1 MNKLL
6 APNGKPS
13 NLTPEQYKLV
23 RTKAFKKWFGDWEN
37 DPANASKVVDEN
49 GEPLHLYHYS
59 NKNFNFFKTF
69 SFFSEI
75 KNSYRTNLL
84 KNEYN
89 VYLSIQNPL
98 ELRYK
103 KLGKNKFFKVVK
115 EIYEG
120 VIFKKG
126 RYKGQGFDE
135 ESIEF
140 MMSNANEIKDSK
152 GFYKLLS
159 DFMGGYNWDWVV
171 DYAKKK
177 GFDGVFYNETNRDL
191 TETFTGFLAFKP
203 KQIKLADGTNT
214 TFDGSNPDI
223 RFDEGGELADNIF
236 DYLIKEKGFAPLG
249 KGFWGKSN
257 CTIKIDFSN
266 VLYQHYGDNRVWV
279 SPIEYSDYKKAFII
293 LEFHCKDKKK
303 GIGTAVLKEII
314 QGADLFGYTIFIEP
328 TSMKKYRVET
338 DINTNDLKQWYSKY
352 DFKPLNDN
360 YSDYVWLRNP
370 KNPDIR
376 FDDGGEARPFTDD
389 GNKFVVFNQYRNYTP
404 YKIAVD
410 DVNNAEYITLWKT
423 DTDTG
428 EDKKMG
434 YLRLNNSGDDF
445 LSVSETS
452 IDKGSKGL
460 GLGLLMYKVALK
472 YSSDKIKGIKSYL
485 PDRTNKK
492 QIPKIYKKLNS
503 VKDGDYEF
511 IYKEN
516 NPDIRFDNGG
526 ETNKNMI
533 IKFTPKIIDYL
544 ADQVDIMMETYDN
557 DYDDDDGILDEGIEE
572 EYPFTLAKNRNDLEN
587 LQSKLQNVKGSYY
600 SKIEKDFLIA
610 RIDFTLDSMYDDS
623 EMVSQRRALINA
635 QKKLQENNTDYADG
649 GFVMDEEKGEKFIK
663 KLSELGCN
671 KPLTNFQMNFF
682 GFLDSLKDDCVSLGG
697 FWYDSNTTNYAY
709 SQMGKMVLF
718 DIEDFYNEKERTAF
732 IEKNYPTSKPLEIQ
746 PFDDD
751 NYEFIGIGEASMGG
765 VFRDIRDGSILK
777 LTASPFEVVGTT
789 KILNAQKKDIHYE
802 DNFAEIYSIQNIG
815 KGVFKGTWY
824 YKYNKEREFN
834 GNWFAIR
841 REDIKPFNE
850 QEQKEANCV
859 KEIIVNYYSMFDNR
873 NYQPEI
879 FGSYDIYEPNR
890 EYKYLLRKQNNYAE
904 GGNINWNV
912 DRYRQVEKEM
922 YELWKQGKGD
932 TIEYFKLIKE
942 RTMLEQAKM
951 NQTNDTEND
960 FAKGGKV
967 IVQPADIQKYK
978 KIGIEDKYFIEASKD
993 VGLQGINF
1001 DSKSISKRIESQFND
1016 MLDNYESYLINE
1028 DSASITNYI
1037 NNEIETLKEQGSS
1050 LETIQ
1055 RWEDMKE
1062 NPSSRIGLI
1071 NDIAKTQK
1079 ESLDKWVD
1087 YLRLSEYKLP
1097 FKFLILKAVL
1107 NFNYDL
1113 KQSKLFERGNDT
1125 IRNFTPFDAGSLA
1138 ELNDKNS
1145 DYLLFD
1151 YSIIMNE
1158 NSIKILNSQEIVQQS
1173 GNGKWIKFNGGK
1185 KTKPE
1190 DIQKNGTR
1198 LMNLVQ
1204 NTYWC
1209 TKSAG
1214 TSQLRGGDFYVYVTE
1229 SNGEIF
1235 PRIAVRMNEN
1245 NVGEVRGNK
1254 SSAQDLDEEMLPIAE
1269 EFLLKNIP
1277 NSSGK
1282 KWLDSIT
1289 FNRKC
1294 VQMRKR
1300 FEAEGMYKDFIFDY
1314 MKLIAHKNRYKVDYG
1329 DNGNVILLEQKFA
1342 EIIQVPNEYY
1352 GKNDI
1357 ASNFNQLSRDT
1368 IFYIGNLENYELNII
1383 KFENFTKLKYISG
1396 NLNPSRFP
1404 ITDFG
1409 NIEYVGG
1416 DVTLSKLNT
1425 NIGKIKYI
1433 GGGINL
1439 QDSDIESLSNLESV
1453 GGVLVLKRILK
1464 DLGKLKKVG
1473 GLQINS
1479 CDENFSLGLLE
1490 EIEDNLEILNF
1501 SVDINFGNLKTIGG
1515 SLYAQNTIITDL
1527 KNLESIGGDFN
1538 IAGSKIK
1545 KFENLKTIGGNAD
1558 FSNNFCSST
1567 QNIETILGNI
1577 KFLNSRIME
1586 FPKLNKIGGT
1596 IEFRGSYFKSLGNIK
1611 YIGGSLNFAESKL
1624 EELGELDYVGGYVSF
1639 KGSNIKS
1646 LNKLKKVV
1654 GFANFDSSQVE
1665 NLGDLESVGGNIY
1678 LLNSI
1683 IKSLGKLNFVGGM
1696 VMMDKNNY
1704 KGLEGNYDVISEQL
1718 KK

>member
-1 MNKLL
+1 MNVLL

-23 RTKAFKKWFGDWEN
+23 RLPEFKAWFGDWEN
-37 DPANASKVVDEN
+37 DPTNASKVVDEN
-49 GEPLHLYHYS
+49 GEPLICYHGAEVSYNERFYLF
-59 NKNFNFFKTF
+59 NKGSYFTDNFNSARYYSLKLAYGIEDVKEENTTIYECFLSIKKPKTF
-69 SFFSEI
+69 D
-75 KNSYRTNLL
+75 Y
-84 KNEYN
+84 KNEDAEILFHDFDENDKRIKEYESNGYN
-89 VYLSIQNPL
+89 GLIWEYDYVMYDFRSSMSETDWNNFIKTWENNPL
-98 ELRYK
+98 K
-103 KLGKNKFFKVVK
+103 QKQD
-115 EIYEG
+115 I
-120 VIFKKG
+120 
-126 RYKGQGFDE
+126 D
-135 ESIEF
+135 
-140 MMSNANEIKDSK
+140 
-152 GFYKLLS
+152 
-159 DFMGGYNWDWVV
+159 DFW
-171 DYAKKK
+171 KI
-177 GFDGVFYNETNRDL
+177 
-191 TETFTGFLAFKP
+191 TETKKEKHFIIFNP
-203 KQIKLADGTNT
+203 NQIKLADGSNT
-214 TFDGSNPDI
+214 TFDGN
-223 RFDEGGELADNIF
+223 
-236 DYLIKEKGFAPLG
+236 
-249 KGFWGKSN
+249 
-257 CTIKIDFSN
+257 
-266 VLYQHYGDNRVWV
+266 
-279 SPIEYSDYKKAFII
+279 
-293 LEFHCKDKKK
+293 
-303 GIGTAVLKEII
+303 
-314 QGADLFGYTIFIEP
+314 
-328 TSMKKYRVET
+328 
-338 DINTNDLKQWYSKY
+338 
-352 DFKPLNDN
+352 
-360 YSDYVWLRNP
+360 
-370 KNPDIR
+370 NPDIR

-428 EDKKMG
+428 KDKKMG
-434 YLRLNNSGDDF
+434 YLRLYNSGDDF
-445 LSVSETS
+445 LSVSEIS
-452 IDKGSKGL
+452 IDRGSKGL
-460 GLGLLMYKVALK
+460 GLGLEMYKVALK

-485 PDRTNKK
+485 PNRTNKK

-516 NPDIRFDNGG
+516 NPDIRFDDGG
-526 ETNKNMI
+526 ETNKNNMI

-544 ADQVDIMMETYDN
+544 SDQVQIQIDTYDD
-557 DYDDDDGILDEGIEE
+557 DYDDDGILDEGIEE

-587 LQSKLQNVKGSYY
+587 LQSKLQNSKGSSY

-610 RIDFTLDSMYDDS
+610 RIEMTLDAMYDDS
-623 EMVSQRRALINA
+623 EMVSERRALINA
-635 QKKLQENNTDYADG
+635 QKKLQENN
-649 GFVMDEEKGEKFIK
+649 
-663 KLSELGCN
+663 S
-671 KPLTNFQMNFF
+671 
-682 GFLDSLKDDCVSLGG
+682 
-697 FWYDSNTTNYAY
+697 AY
-709 SQMGKMVLF
+709 
-718 DIEDFYNEKERTAF
+718 E
-732 IEKNYPTSKPLEIQ
+732 
-746 PFDDD
+746 
-751 NYEFIGIGEASMGG
+751 
-765 VFRDIRDGSILK
+765 
-777 LTASPFEVVGTT
+777 
-789 KILNAQKKDIHYE
+789 
-802 DNFAEIYSIQNIG
+802 
-815 KGVFKGTWY
+815 
-824 YKYNKEREFN
+824 
-834 GNWFAIR
+834 
-841 REDIKPFNE
+841 
-850 QEQKEANCV
+850 
-859 KEIIVNYYSMFDNR
+859 
-873 NYQPEI
+873 
-879 FGSYDIYEPNR
+879 
-890 EYKYLLRKQNNYAE
+890 E
-904 GGNINWNV
+904 GGEIKWNV

-922 YELWKQGKGD
+922 FELRKQGKGD
-932 TIEYFKLIKE
+932 TLEYFKLIKE

-951 NQTNDTEND
+951 NQNNNTENN

-967 IVQPADIQKYK
+967 IVQPAEIQKFK
-978 KIGIEDKYFIEASKD
+978 KIGVEDKYFIEASKD

-1001 DSKSISKRIESQFND
+1001 DYQSILKRIDSQFND

-1050 LETIQ
+1050 METIQ
-1055 RWEDMKE
+1055 RWEQMKE

-1097 FKFLILKAVL
+1097 FKFLMLKAVL

-1145 DYLLFD
+1145 DYLLLD
-1151 YSIIMNE
+1151 YSVLMNE

-1185 KTKPE
+1185 KTPPAT
-1190 DIQKNGTR
+1190 IQQNGTR

-1214 TSQLRGGDFYVYVTE
+1214 TNQLRGGDFYVYVTE

-1254 SSAQDLDEEMLPIAE
+1254 SSAQDLDAEMLPIAE
-1269 EFLLKNIP
+1269 EFLIKNIP

-1289 FNRKC
+1289 FNKRC
-1294 VQMRKR
+1294 VQMTKR

-1314 MKLIAHKNRYKVDYG
+1314 MKLISHKNNYQVDYG
-1329 DNGNVILLEQKFA
+1329 ANSNVVLLEKKFA

-1368 IFYIGNLENYELNII
+1368 IYYIGDIGRYELNI
-1383 KFENFTKLKYISG
+1383 FNLENLPKLKYISG
-1396 NLNPSRFP
+1396 NFNPSSFP

-1416 DVTLSKLNT
+1416 NVTLSKLNT

-1433 GGGINL
+1433 GGSINL
-1439 QDSDIESLSNLESV
+1439 QDSDIDSFSNLESV
-1453 GGVLVLKRILK
+1453 GGMLYLKGNIK
-1464 DLGKLKKVG
+1464 DLGKLKKIG
-1473 GLQINS
+1473 GLEIISCNIN
-1479 CDENFSLGLLE
+1479 FTLGSLE
-1490 EIEDNLEILNF
+1490 EIENDLQVSYS
-1501 SVDINFGNLKTIGG
+1501 SVDIDFGNLKTIGG
-1515 SLYAQNTIITDL
+1515 SLIAKNTIITDL
-1527 KNLESIGGDFN
+1527 KNLESVGGDFI

-1545 KFENLKTIGGNAD
+1545 KFENLKNIGGNAD

-1567 QNIETILGNI
+1567 QNIETILGDI

-1596 IEFRGSYFKSLGNIK
+1596 IEFRGSYFKSFGNIR

-1639 KGSNIKS
+1639 KGSKIKS

-1665 NLGDLESVGGNIY
+1665 DLGDLESVGGNLY

-1683 IKSLGKLNFVGGM
+1683 IKSLGKLNYVGGTI
-1696 VMMDKNNY
+1696 MMNKN
-1704 KGLEGNYDVISEQL
+1704 KSFVGLEGNYDEVAEQL
-1718 KK
+1718 NK

>member
-1 MNKLL
+1 MNVLL

-23 RTKAFKKWFGDWEN
+23 RKPAFKQWFGDWEILILTKIN
-37 DPANASKVVDEN
+37 KSVIDEVSLKRLEDSVSNVIDEN
-49 GEPLHLYHYS
+49 GEPLVVYRAIRGELDYERSGYQFFTPNKNYAKIYGENVISCFLDIKNLLDFEYYNKIIQDNKIDCGYS
-59 NKNFNFFKTF
+59 N
-69 SFFSEI
+69 
-75 KNSYRTNLL
+75 
-84 KNEYN
+84 
-89 VYLSIQNPL
+89 
-98 ELRYK
+98 
-103 KLGKNKFFKVVK
+103 
-115 EIYEG
+115 EG
-120 VIFKKG
+120 LF
-126 RYKGQGFDE
+126 Q
-135 ESIEF
+135 
-140 MMSNANEIKDSK
+140 MSNYNLEQGLIKVYQSQLGCLEFDAPELADEISN
-152 GFYKLLS
+152 KLNTAEGLFGYEVGHYGNVLS
-159 DFMGGYNWDWVV
+159 YL
-171 DYAKKK
+171 
-177 GFDGVFYNETNRDL
+177 VFNSN
-191 TETFTGFLAFKP
+191 
-203 KQIKLADGTNT
+203 QIKLADGSNT
-214 TFDGSNPDI
+214 TFDS
-223 RFDEGGELADNIF
+223 
-236 DYLIKEKGFAPLG
+236 
-249 KGFWGKSN
+249 S
-257 CTIKIDFSN
+257 
-266 VLYQHYGDNRVWV
+266 
-279 SPIEYSDYKKAFII
+279 KASI
-293 LEFHCKDKKK
+293 
-303 GIGTAVLKEII
+303 
-314 QGADLFGYTIFIEP
+314 LFG
-328 TSMKKYRVET
+328 
-338 DINTNDLKQWYSKY
+338 N
-352 DFKPLNDN
+352 
-360 YSDYVWLRNP
+360 
-370 KNPDIR
+370 
-376 FDDGGEARPFTDD
+376 GGEARPFTDD
-389 GNKFVVFNQYRNYTP
+389 GNKLVVFNQYRNYTP

-410 DVNNAEYITLWKT
+410 DVNDAKYITLWKT
-423 DTDTG
+423 DTKTG
-428 EDKKMG
+428 KDIKMG
-434 YLRLNNSGDDF
+434 YLRLNNSGDGF
-445 LSVSETS
+445 LSVSEIS

-472 YSSDKIKGIKSYL
+472 YSSDKVKGIKSYL

-492 QIPKIYKKLNS
+492 QIPKIYRKLNS
-503 VKDGDYEF
+503 VTDGDYEF
-511 IYKEN
+511 ILKEN
-516 NPDIRFDNGG
+516 NPDIRFDDGG
-526 ETNKNMI
+526 ETNKNENNMI

-544 ADQVDIMMETYDN
+544 ADQVDIMMESYYD
-557 DYDDDDGILDEGIEE
+557 DYDDNGILDEEIEE

-587 LQSKLQNVKGSYY
+587 LQLKIENTKGSSYTQ
-600 SKIEKDFLIA
+600 IEKDFLIA
-610 RIDFTLDSMYDDS
+610 RIDFTLDGIYDDS
-623 EMVSQRRALINA
+623 EMVSQIRALKYA
-635 QKKLQENNTDYADG
+635 QKKLQENN
-649 GFVMDEEKGEKFIK
+649 
-663 KLSELGCN
+663 S
-671 KPLTNFQMNFF
+671 
-682 GFLDSLKDDCVSLGG
+682 
-697 FWYDSNTTNYAY
+697 AY
-709 SQMGKMVLF
+709 
-718 DIEDFYNEKERTAF
+718 E
-732 IEKNYPTSKPLEIQ
+732 
-746 PFDDD
+746 
-751 NYEFIGIGEASMGG
+751 
-765 VFRDIRDGSILK
+765 
-777 LTASPFEVVGTT
+777 
-789 KILNAQKKDIHYE
+789 
-802 DNFAEIYSIQNIG
+802 
-815 KGVFKGTWY
+815 
-824 YKYNKEREFN
+824 
-834 GNWFAIR
+834 
-841 REDIKPFNE
+841 
-850 QEQKEANCV
+850 
-859 KEIIVNYYSMFDNR
+859 
-873 NYQPEI
+873 
-879 FGSYDIYEPNR
+879 
-890 EYKYLLRKQNNYAE
+890 E
-904 GGNINWNV
+904 GGDINWNV

-922 YELWKQGKGD
+922 FELRKQGKGD

-951 NQTNDTEND
+951 NQTNDTENN

-978 KIGIEDKYFIEASKD
+978 KIGVEDKYFIEASKD

-1001 DSKSISKRIESQFND
+1001 DAKSILKRIESQFND
-1016 MLDNYESYLINE
+1016 MLNNYESYLINE
-1028 DSASITNYI
+1028 DSPSITNYI
-1037 NNEIETLKEQGSS
+1037 NNEIETHKEQGSS

-1087 YLRLSEYKLP
+1087 YLPLSEYKLP

-1113 KQSKLFERGNDT
+1113 KQSKLFERGKDT

-1145 DYLLFD
+1145 DYLLLD
-1151 YSIIMNE
+1151 YSVLMNE

-1214 TSQLRGGDFYVYVTE
+1214 TQQLRGGDFYVYVTE

-1269 EFLLKNIP
+1269 EFLLTNIP

-1314 MKLIAHKNRYKVDYG
+1314 MKLIAHKNKNQVNIG
-1329 DNGNVILLEQKFA
+1329 NNSNVILLEQKFA
-1342 EIIQVPNEYY
+1342 EIIKVPNEYY

-1357 ASNFNQLSRDT
+1357 ASDFNQLSRDT
-1368 IFYIGNLENYELNII
+1368 IFYIGNIESYELNII

-1439 QDSDIESLSNLESV
+1439 QDSDIESLSNLENV
-1453 GGVLVLKRILK
+1453 GGTLVLKRILK

-1490 EIEDNLEILNF
+1490 EIEDDLQILNF

-1586 FPKLNKIGGT
+1586 FPKLNKIGNT

-1639 KGSNIKS
+1639 KGSKIKS
-1646 LNKLKKVV
+1646 LGKLKKVV

-1665 NLGDLESVGGNIY
+1665 DLGDLESVGGNIY

-1683 IKSLGKLNFVGGM
+1683 IKSLGKLNYVGGM

-1704 KGLEGNYDVISEQL
+1704 KGLEGNYDVIIEQL